1 MIRTN
6 PQFDQALIP
15 TVRKDQVKQILTL
28 SKLENLCTKPLKKM
42 FESTYIANIESKG
55 VYGYGIV
62 AENFFVLVVQK

>member
-1 MIRTN
+1 M
-6 PQFDQALIP
+6 
-15 TVRKDQVKQILTL
+15 KQILTL